1 MAQGRLVN
9 TTQEQRAPLS
19 GPRQQYHTLQETI
32 DRLATEL
39 SRRGQQQER
48 VVARFMQDIL
58 PLEHQYLQA
67 VYDKTSRLLAFAGKK
82 SLSQRDRAALFLW
95 LDEELEELFYH
106 PFNDRLDL
114 DALRQQLSAL
124 SDTPGNKP
132 VDGDIDDFRQELRDI
147 FGSDNGLSD
156 DDLFR
161 MMDNPD
167 IIFDTMRPRSEN
179 TDETHDEDAFDDARF
194 FDEHEPA
201 PVDVDVPDIAL
212 KSAEIT
218 RMYKKLA
225 SQLHPDREPDPV
237 KKAHRHDLMVTLSKA
252 RQQNDIWTL
261 IEMFREHVEPDYA
274 FSDTAL
280 PAINALLQRRVE
292 ELQHEL
298 ADIAAP
304 HTLPGI
310 IWDKLGGK
318 TDRAIN
324 NRFKKHASALLRMT
338 EEQNQQHAMLRSLK
352 VLRQY
357 LIPWR
362 EELERKNVF
371 EFY

>member
-1 MAQGRLVN
+1 MAQSRLIN
-9 TTQEQRAPLS
+9 TTQEERAPLS

-32 DRLATEL
+32 DRLTAEM
-39 SRRGQQQER
+39 SCRRQQQER
-48 VVARFMQDIL
+48 VVARFMQEIL

-82 SLSQRDRAALFLW
+82 SLGKRDRAALFIW

-124 SDTPGNKP
+124 SDIPENKP
-132 VDGDIDDFRQELRDI
+132 ADGDIDDFRQELRDL

-156 DDLFR
+156 DELFR
-161 MMDNPD
+161 MMNDPD
-167 IIFDTMRPRSEN
+167 TIFDTMRHRPEN
-179 TDETHDEDAFDDARF
+179 TGETRDEDFFDDARF

-201 PVDVDVPDIAL
+201 SVDVPDITL

-252 RQQNDIWTL
+252 RQTNDIWTL
-261 IEMFREHVEPDYA
+261 IEMFREHVDPDYA

-280 PAINALLQRRVE
+280 PAINALLQRRIE
-292 ELQHEL
+292 DLQHEL
-298 ADIAAP
+298 ADITAP

-310 IWDKLGGK
+310 IWEKLGGK

-324 NRFKKHASALLRMT
+324 NRFKKHAGALLRMT
-338 EEQNQQHAMLRSLK
+338 EEQNQQNATLRSLK

-357 LIPWR
+357 LVPWR
-362 EELERKNVF
+362 EELERESMF

>member
-39 SRRGQQQER
+39 SRRGQQQKR

-124 SDTPGNKP
+124 SDIPENSP
-132 VDGDIDDFRQELRDI
+132 ADGDIDDFRQELRDI

-161 MMDNPD
+161 MMNNPD
-167 IIFDTMRPRSEN
+167 IIFDTMRPRPEN
-179 TDETHDEDAFDDARF
+179 TTESNDEDFFDDARF

-201 PVDVDVPDIAL
+201 PVDVPDIAL

-225 SQLHPDREPDPV
+225 SQLHPDREPDPI
-237 KKAHRHDLMVTLSKA
+237 KKAYRHDLMVTLSKA
-252 RQQNDIWTL
+252 RQTNDIWTL
-261 IEMFREHVEPDYA
+261 IEMFREHVDPDYA

-280 PAINALLQRRVE
+280 PAINALLQRHIE
-292 ELQHEL
+292 ALQHEL
-298 ADIAAP
+298 ADITDL

-318 TDRAIN
+318 TDKAIN

-338 EEQNQQHAMLRSLK
+338 EEQNQQHATLRSLK

-362 EELERKNVF
+362 EELERKSVF